1 MAFSIKRPFG
11 FLSRFFII
19 PDTDIASQKNIKT
32 SNAIQL
38 NIESILSIIDIE
50 QLCVRRRIR
59 IRHHNTEKN
68 CSLKQ
73 IAFCSSGSFLSW
85 LPLEILMKIY
95 EELVTFWSRHIGN
108 RNGGVYAS
116 VVAEVTK
123 WPKYTGIYC
132 NMMPFIMGQ
141 KKTIPSN
148 MQQ

>member
-1 MAFSIKRPFG
+1 
-11 FLSRFFII
+11 
-19 PDTDIASQKNIKT
+19 
-32 SNAIQL
+32 
-38 NIESILSIIDIE
+38 
-50 QLCVRRRIR
+50 
-59 IRHHNTEKN
+59 
-68 CSLKQ
+68 
-73 IAFCSSGSFLSW
+73 
-85 LPLEILMKIY
+85 MKIY

-123 WPKYTGIYC
+123 WPKYTGINC